1 MDLNEKFEK
10 LNTLVVSLKMNEEEI
25 EKWFQSRRNSSSG
38 DSKSTSRS
46 EGVKSIFPIVY
57 KKGDMFEILPEL
69 DLARKEEVWGYEIMP
84 GIIMAKRCGSN
95 GSIAFNKWNSTKFF
109 AENCMLNGKQ
119 GKMPSRELVFAN
131 WNKEIAEKIIAM
143 DRFLCDNGILAE
155 KTYIG
160 SVWCYDHDDERGF
173 MFSLDNGI
181 GHWVRYT
188 SIDEDIRIAV
198 EF

>member
-1 MDLNEKFEK
+1 MKTKEKFEA
-10 LNTLVVSLKMNEEEI
+10 LNEFVASLKIDEKEI
-25 EKWFQSRRNSSSG
+25 REWFEARQTTSKP
-38 DSKSTSRS
+38 KST
-46 EGVKSIFPIVY
+46 EGIKSIFPIVY
-57 KKGDMFEILPEL
+57 KKGNDFEILPEL

-119 GKMPSRELVFAN
+119 GKMPSQERLFAN